1 MRKYLIAMAATATL
15 AASPVLAAD
24 MELKAPPLPV
34 MPPWAGSYIGIN
46 GGGGWDHNTWT
57 FPTLQF
63 FNTAVNQG
71 FATNPNGGVAGGQ
84 MGYNFQFGQ
93 WVIGLEVAGDW
104 SGMRQTLIGPV
115 TPVFPL
121 DSFTTKIQDYETFTA
136 RLGFAPGWS
145 GYGTGSW
152 LLYVKGGGA
161 SGSVNFSGLSGAPV
175 SGVTFSTTQRL
186 GGGTVRAGVEF
197 MLSSHFVLGV
207 EYDYIAL
214 FTEPFHAT
222 GTCTTPATCGAG
234 FTTPVDVN
242 SGVFG
247 ISSVVG
253 RLSYKF

>member
-152 LLYVKGGGA
+152 LLYVKGGVPPEA
-161 SGSVNFSGLSGAPV
+161 SISAVFRERRS
-175 SGVTFSTTQRL
+175 
-186 GGGTVRAGVEF
+186 AG
-197 MLSSHFVLGV
+197 
-207 EYDYIAL
+207 
-214 FTEPFHAT
+214 
-222 GTCTTPATCGAG
+222 
-234 FTTPVDVN
+234 
-242 SGVFG
+242 
-247 ISSVVG
+247 
-253 RLSYKF
+253 

>member
-186 GGGTVRAGVEF
+186 GGGTVGAGVEF
-197 MLSSHFVLGV
+197 MLSSHFVLVSNTITSLYSPSHSMRRGPARRLLLA
-207 EYDYIAL
+207 ELDLQRPWTSIAGYS
-214 FTEPFHAT
+214 E
-222 GTCTTPATCGAG
+222 
-234 FTTPVDVN
+234 
-242 SGVFG
+242 S
-247 ISSVVG
+247 
-253 RLSYKF
+253 RL

>member
-121 DSFTTKIQDYETFTA
+121 DSFTTKI
-136 RLGFAPGWS
+136 
-145 GYGTGSW
+145 
-152 LLYVKGGGA
+152 
-161 SGSVNFSGLSGAPV
+161 
-175 SGVTFSTTQRL
+175 
-186 GGGTVRAGVEF
+186 
-197 MLSSHFVLGV
+197 
-207 EYDYIAL
+207 
-214 FTEPFHAT
+214 
-222 GTCTTPATCGAG
+222 
-234 FTTPVDVN
+234 
-242 SGVFG
+242 
-247 ISSVVG
+247 
-253 RLSYKF
+253 